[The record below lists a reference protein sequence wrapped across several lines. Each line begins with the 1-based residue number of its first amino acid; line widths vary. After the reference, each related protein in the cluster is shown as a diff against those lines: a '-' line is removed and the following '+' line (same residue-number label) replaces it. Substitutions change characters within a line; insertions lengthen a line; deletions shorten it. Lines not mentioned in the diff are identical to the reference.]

1 MSEVG
6 GEMMTEEET
15 KELAQMLREL
25 EEIKAEVEKWG
36 DGCYFEIA
44 PERAVILLK
53 YIRSL
58 EAKAAKGQGD

>member
-1 MSEVG
+1 
-6 GEMMTEEET
+6 MTKEET
-15 KELAQMLREL
+15 EELAQMLREL
-25 EEIKAEVEKWG
+25 EEIKADVEECG
-36 DGCYFEIA
+36 DSYYFEIA